1 MFSIDRNNKISMTRG
16 DNAEIEV
23 RVFDKFG
30 KEVLLFDDDVIFLT
44 VRKQDEL
51 YFKFQKTAVNGVIS
65 IVPEDTDNLDIGIYY
80 YDVVLFRFND
90 KRYTIIPP
98 SRFELREGVY
108 TAELTT
114 TPLPNNPIGGGTVL

>member
-30 KEVLLFDDDVIFLT
+30 KEVLLFDDDEILLT

-65 IVPEDTDNLDIGIYY
+65 IVPEDTEGLDTGIYY

-98 SRFELREGVY
+98 SRFELRDGMYVA
-108 TAELTT
+108 TIA
-114 TPLPNNPIGGGTVL
+114 PLPNNPISGGNIL